1 MPIKVLLTEEQI
13 RIRIQEMGKQIR
25 EDLGP
30 DSKPLFVGVLQ
41 GAAVFLADLIRC
53 IDGELD
59 YDFVSIS
66 SYGNAPRSSGVVRIM
81 KDLDQNVVGRDVVVV
96 EDIVDT
102 GLTLKFLLDNLRLHN
117 AKSYRIATLLDKPA
131 RRQIDVNVDYVGFDI
146 PDEFVIG
153 YGLDYAGKYRN
164 LPYIGVFEGDPE

>member
-1 MPIKVLLTEEQI
+1 MAIKELISEQQIAERIKELGRQI
-13 RIRIQEMGKQIR
+13 RQ
-25 EDLGP
+25 DLGP

-41 GAAVFLADLIRC
+41 GAAVFLADLIRA

-66 SYGNAPRSSGVVRIM
+66 SYGTATRSSGVVRIM
-81 KDLDQNVVGRDVVVV
+81 KDLDQNVVGRDIIIV

-131 RRQIDVNVDYVGFDI
+131 RRQIDVHVDYVGFDI

>member
-1 MPIKVLLTEEQI
+1 MAIKELISEQQIAERIKELGRQI
-13 RIRIQEMGKQIR
+13 RQ
-25 EDLGP
+25 DLGP

-41 GAAVFLADLIRC
+41 GAAVFLADLIRAV
-53 IDGELD
+53 DGELD

-66 SYGNAPRSSGVVRIM
+66 SYGTATRSSGVVRIM
-81 KDLDQNVVGRDVVVV
+81 KDLDQNVVGRDIVIV

-131 RRQIDVNVDYVGFDI
+131 RRQIDVHVDYVGFDI